1 MVIFL
6 HGADTFR
13 SRGKL
18 RQIKERF
25 RREVDKT
32 GYNTAALDG
41 KRLKV
46 EDLEQALLAAP
57 FLAPKRLVMVEE
69 FFGGKPT
76 AAVEKQVLELV
87 QRPAAATAVAVFW
100 EGELPATRKGG
111 ALLSFL
117 RESPYA
123 EQFEPLQG
131 MPLAAWYRTR
141 AKHHGAQFAPG
152 AMERLM
158 DCANNDLWRADG
170 ELAKLSAYCHGRAA
184 TIPDVQELA
193 SSDVEENVFALTDA
207 IGQRRT
213 TEALRLL
220 QEQQRA
226 GVSTPELVAKITW
239 HCRNLLLAKAWIS
252 DHPNQGTSWA
262 MADALRLHPFVAKKT
277 LGQVTN
283 FTLAELETRYRALLT
298 LDRASKSSRAN
309 GSALLTLWLTT
320 AAR

>member
-13 SRGKL
+13 SRSKL
-18 RQIKERF
+18 RQIRERF
-25 RREVDKT
+25 RREVDTT
-32 GYNTAALDG
+32 GYNTATIDG
-41 KRLKV
+41 RRLKV
-46 EDLEQALLAAP
+46 EELEQALLAAP

-69 FFGGKPT
+69 FFAGKPT
-76 AAVEKQVLELV
+76 AAIEKLVLELL
-87 QRPAAATAVAVFW
+87 QRPGAATAVAVFW
-100 EGELPATRKGG
+100 EGEFPPTRKGG
-111 ALLSFL
+111 TLLSFL

-131 MPLAAWYRTR
+131 TPLAAWYRTR
-141 AKHHGAQFAPG
+141 AKHHGLEFTPG

-158 DCANNDLWRADG
+158 DCASNDLWRADG
-170 ELAKLSAYCHGRAA
+170 ELAKLSAYCRDRAA
-184 TIPDVQELA
+184 TVDDVQELA
-193 SSDVEENVFALTDA
+193 ASDVEENVFALTDA

-226 GVSTPELVAKITW
+226 GISTPELVAKITW
-239 HCRNLLLAKAWIS
+239 HCRNLLLAKAWVT
-252 DHPNQGTSWA
+252 DHPGQTTSWA

-283 FTLAELETRYRALLT
+283 FTLSELETRYRALLT

-309 GSALLTLWLTT
+309 GSALLALWLTA